1 MERWATSATATPSPR
16 GDAKLLRDGEGRF
29 VVSGLGIHHPGSAQ
43 QPWQIG
49 CYVGNR
55 TQASTLEF
63 LRAGFPVDLP
73 CVGTRGTR
81 KKRKKLM
88 HDQIGRKLEVDDI
101 VLIPA
106 VVTKLY
112 DDEDYC
118 NVELKTLFGR
128 RPDDAYEKFGAM
140 NTAVVLRCNDVVD
153 LLGLGWT
160 S

>member
-1 MERWATSATATPSPR
+1 
-16 GDAKLLRDGEGRF
+16 
-29 VVSGLGIHHPGSAQ
+29 
-43 QPWQIG
+43 
-49 CYVGNR
+49 
-55 TQASTLEF
+55 
-63 LRAGFPVDLP
+63 
-73 CVGTRGTR
+73 VGTRGTR

-88 HDQIGRKLEVDDI
+88 HDQVGRKLEVDDI

-160 S
+160 SIPPAVSGQSASDVRVRALRQAVRDAASR